1 MSLVDFYR
9 LNQNKMEIKDL
20 LNPEENNEG
29 DNKPKESPL
38 KSLEAD
44 LKFYNESLKEVAIEI
59 MVEGI
64 SELPIFVAHQHEV
77 KLGEPI
83 LDRNELNTG
92 WSIHA
97 STIEE
102 FTEKGLIQADKKEKF
117 IKQYKDPYQF
127 MCVFVIVPEGANFIF
142 FPY

>member
-1 MSLVDFYR
+1 
-9 LNQNKMEIKDL
+9 MEIKEL
-20 LNPEENNEG
+20 LNPDENSEG
-29 DNKPKESPL
+29 NNKAKESPL

-44 LKFYNESLKEVAIEI
+44 LKFYNESIKEVAIEI

-64 SELPIFVAHQHEV
+64 SEFPIFVAHQHEV

-97 STIEE
+97 STLEE
-102 FTEKGLIQADKKEKF
+102 FTEKGLILADKKDRF
-117 IKQYKDPYQF
+117 IKQYKDAYKF

-142 FPY
+142 FPYQ

>member
-1 MSLVDFYR
+1 
-9 LNQNKMEIKDL
+9 MEIKDL
-20 LNPEENNEG
+20 LNPEENSE
-29 DNKPKESPL
+29 DNGKPKESPL

-44 LKFYNESLKEVAIEI
+44 LKFYSDSLKEVGIEI

-64 SELPIFVAHQHEV
+64 SEFPIFVAHQHEV

-83 LDRNELNTG
+83 LDRKELNTG

-102 FTEKGLIQADKKEKF
+102 FSEKGLIQPDKKEKF
-117 IKQYKDPYQF
+117 IKQYKDPYKF

-142 FPY
+142 FPYQ

>member
-1 MSLVDFYR
+1 
-9 LNQNKMEIKDL
+9 MEIKDL
-20 LNPEENNEG
+20 LNPEENSEG
-29 DNKPKESPL
+29 SNKASESPL

-44 LKFYNESLKEVAIEI
+44 LKFYSESLREVATEI
-59 MVEGI
+59 IMEGI
-64 SELPIFVAHQHEV
+64 SELPIFVAHQHDV

-92 WSIHA
+92 WSVHA

-102 FTEKGLIQADKKEKF
+102 FAEKGLIQADKRERF
-117 IKQYKDPYQF
+117 IKQYKDPYKF

-142 FPY
+142 FPYQ